1 MQICSRTYLYTLAPF
16 PVDDSVLFQLKTR
29 QLSRTRPACLP
40 PRSSIITILFPIF
53 ASFKALRSGDP
64 SQLAP
69 WLMYW
74 VVLSALLM
82 AESWTYFIVGWYVP
96 MVPSI
101 YAV

>member
-1 MQICSRTYLYTLAPF
+1 
-16 PVDDSVLFQLKTR
+16 
-29 QLSRTRPACLP
+29 
-40 PRSSIITILFPIF
+40 
-53 ASFKALRSGDP
+53 
-64 SQLAP
+64 
-69 WLMYW
+69 MYW